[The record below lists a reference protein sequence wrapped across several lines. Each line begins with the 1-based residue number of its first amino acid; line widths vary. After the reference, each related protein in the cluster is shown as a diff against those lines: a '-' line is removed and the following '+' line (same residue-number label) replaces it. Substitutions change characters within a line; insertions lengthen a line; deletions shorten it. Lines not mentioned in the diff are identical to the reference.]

1 MKRLTGLL
9 DRLSSATAQGTAR
22 TLYFTRPWRFAA
34 VAALV
39 LGLVTQTMS
48 IALIGGLV
56 LATIGVSRLWNETT
70 LAEIEFRRELDAD
83 RALPGDQVNLSL
95 TVINRKPLPAASLR
109 IDEHVSEWTYPT
121 NQRSTL
127 SGTSGQRLIHLSGH
141 LRPYERQTWKIA
153 LDCQKRGAHVIG
165 PAVLRSGDPF
175 GFFSIRSND
184 TANKELLVYPR
195 VHDLEDLE
203 LPHQRPLGDQIVPA
217 TPITDPMRIR
227 GLRDYRPEDPLRS
240 IHWKATARHRSLQ
253 VKIEEPVSTLSMM
266 ILLNLD
272 SFEHAWEGVD
282 LDNVELSIE
291 IAASYAMWA
300 LGHRFAVGLQAN
312 GVVTGSDQPLN
323 IPVGRGDSQRLVL
336 MTGLARL
343 GAYATLPF
351 AQTVAAALPTVP
363 LGSTLLMITPM
374 MTSEIVGMLATTIA
388 RGRRTVLIPLGSV
401 SPPAIPGLI
410 VRQIDMPA
418 MPVRE
423 KAA

>member
-1 MKRLTGLL
+1 MNRLTGLI
-9 DRLSSATAQGTAR
+9 DRLHSAAAHSTAR

-34 VAALV
+34 AGTLLA
-39 LGLVTQTMS
+39 GLVTQTMS

-70 LAEIEFRRELDAD
+70 LAEIEFRRELDMD
-83 RALPGDQVNLSL
+83 RALPGDHVNLSL

-109 IDEHVSEWTYPT
+109 IDEHVSEWTYPV
-121 NQRSTL
+121 NQRSTM
-127 SGTSGQRLIHLSGH
+127 SGTSGQRLIHLDGN
-141 LRPYERQTWKIA
+141 LRPYERQTWRIT
-153 LDCQKRGAHVIG
+153 LECQKRGSHMIG

-184 TANKELLVYPR
+184 HANKELLVYPR
-195 VHDLEDLE
+195 VHRLDDLE
-203 LPHQRPLGDQIVPA
+203 LPNQRPLGDQIIAA
-217 TPITDPMRIR
+217 TQITDPMRIR

-253 VKIEEPVSTLSMM
+253 VKIEEPVATLSMM

-291 IAASYAMWA
+291 VAASYAMWA

-312 GVVTGSDQPLN
+312 GVVAGSDQPLN

-351 AQTVAAALPTVP
+351 VQTVAAAAPSVP

-374 MTSEIVGMLATTIA
+374 MTSEIAGLLAKTIA
-388 RGRRTVLIPLGSV
+388 RGRRTVLVPLGNV
-401 SPPAIPGLI
+401 APPEIPGLI
-410 VRQIDMPA
+410 VRDIHFPVT
-418 MPVRE
+418 PVRE